1 MRVVVDTSTL
11 ISAVLWSGLPHR
23 LIELAEAGDIT
34 LCMTEETLAEFREV
48 LQRPKFAKQIR
59 NRFTSVE
66 EIMQLVLSLIELYPT
81 IPMLPVVESDP
92 DDDKFIVCALRA
104 GAELLVSSD
113 WHLLEMG
120 SHRWVTILTAR
131 GFLGQAFPHLFE

>member
-11 ISAVLWSGLPHR
+11 ISAVLWTGLPHR

-34 LCMTEETLAEFREV
+34 LCMTEETLIEFREV

-66 EIMQLVLSLIELYPT
+66 EIMQLVLSLIELYPSVPT
-81 IPMLPVVESDP
+81 PPVVESDP
-92 DDDKFIVCALRA
+92 DDDKFIVCALSA

-120 SHRWVTILTAR
+120 SYRWVTILTAR
-131 GFLGQAFPHLFE
+131 GFLEQEFSHLLE